1 MAEPTHS
8 YRPHALAALRQYR
21 LEPDALAWSTKRHQ
35 GRVAYRDIEQIDVF
49 QTRFLGSSSNY
60 WTCVLHARSGGR
72 IKLGAGHWQTFRNV
86 EDKSD
91 SYFAFIGELR
101 TRLAAANPNLRVVAV
116 RSWLSSAEAAGATLM
131 VWLTRRLRRFD
142 LDRTADRAAWLMRKI
157 GPRLRGHRRA
167 REQIAKAFPDKSAAE
182 VEKILAGMWD
192 NLGRVSAEFVHLD
205 RIWDF
210 DIGRPNQ
217 GRIVLDDATI
227 AQYRQLLA
235 RRGPAMMF
243 GAHIG
248 NWEVSALAARL
259 FTPKV
264 SVVFKAP
271 RIEAIANEVE
281 QLRQSSGAELLSADP
296 TTTLK
301 IRDALK
307 RGNMVGMLVDQHYAD
322 GIEVMMFNRPFKVNP
337 LFARFVRIFDCPF
350 HGFRIIR
357 LADGR
362 LRLDITPAIEPMR
375 DSKGL
380 VDVAGTMQVI
390 VSTIEGWVREQPGQW
405 LWLLR
410 LWR

>member
-1 MAEPTHS
+1 
-8 YRPHALAALRQYR
+8 
-21 LEPDALAWSTKRHQ
+21 
-35 GRVAYRDIEQIDVF
+35 
-49 QTRFLGSSSNY
+49 
-60 WTCVLHARSGGR
+60 
-72 IKLGAGHWQTFRNV
+72 
-86 EDKSD
+86 
-91 SYFAFIGELR
+91 
-101 TRLAAANPNLRVVAV
+101 
-116 RSWLSSAEAAGATLM
+116 
-131 VWLTRRLRRFD
+131 
-142 LDRTADRAAWLMRKI
+142 
-157 GPRLRGHRRA
+157 
-167 REQIAKAFPDKSAAE
+167 
-182 VEKILAGMWD
+182 
-192 NLGRVSAEFVHLD
+192 
-205 RIWDF
+205 
-210 DIGRPNQ
+210 
-217 GRIVLDDATI
+217 
-227 AQYRQLLA
+227 
-235 RRGPAMMF
+235 MMF

-296 TTTLK
+296 TATLK

-362 LRLDITPAIEPMR
+362 LRIEITHAIEPMR